1 MRSLLGALLLVLCA
15 AAAAQQL
22 RTIPPEAKRGSMRHV
37 QDMIVEIDGQRAA
50 LSQGAQIRGT
60 SNTIVLPSALPP
72 DSLVK
77 YQLNGLGE
85 VHRVWVLTPTEAA
98 QPDAR

>member
-1 MRSLLGALLLVLCA
+1 
-15 AAAAQQL
+15 
-22 RTIPPEAKRGSMRHV
+22 MRHV

-50 LSQGAQIRGT
+50 LSQGAQIRGP

-77 YQLNGLGE
+77 YQLNEMGE
-85 VHRVWVLTPTEAA
+85 VHRVWVLTPAEAA